1 MFSKG
6 KTSFL
11 LERNIRQQLFLLSE
25 TFEPQIKQLL
35 KKLEVIP
42 KIIVNFED
50 EYMNEYSSKF
60 SCSFCNRKFDNT
72 MLLVYH
78 LLFIHRNMKFLFKL
92 EPSNPIKNI
101 YNLNIRA
108 EKKPFTV
115 INPSAFFFRY
125 KPNSSNKGIRYEV
138 KLTMQKI
145 MKKSYF
151 LFTNIKQLILCI
163 NL

>member
-6 KTSFL
+6 KTSFV

-50 EYMNEYSSKF
+50 EYLNEYSSMF
-60 SCSFCNRKFDNT
+60 TCSFCQKKFQNA

-78 LLFIHRNMKFLFKL
+78 LLFIHRNMKFIFKL
-92 EPSNPIKNI
+92 EPANTVKNI

-115 INPSAFFFRY
+115 VNPSAFFFLY
-125 KPNSSNKGIRYEV
+125 KPNSSNKGIRYEM
-138 KLTMQKI
+138 KLAMQKI
-145 MKKSYF
+145 MKKSYYF
-151 LFTNIKQLILCI
+151 
-163 NL
+163 